1 MTSHIRSRDL
11 AELLVDLDVVKVAS
25 DQPFFY
31 TSGWASPIYLDTQA
45 LLSNVNARKQTMSC
59 ARDMLKDVIEQQQI
73 SAIVG
78 AESSGVAY
86 AAWMAQTFELPL
98 LFLRKKPVGW
108 GMKAQIEGQFNEG
121 DRVLLVDDVTTDG
134 KSKVDACLAL
144 RKSGLIMDHAFV
156 LIHFGIY
163 PYTGAM
169 LKDHDLQMNSLM
181 DWPTL
186 FNVFRQRNTLPATKL
201 ASIEAFTRDPV
212 KWSVQHGGIGQWT
225 S

>member
-1 MTSHIRSRDL
+1 MISDSRSPDL
-11 AELLVDLDVVKVAS
+11 ARLLVDLDVVKVAS

-31 TSGWASPIYLDTQA
+31 TSGWASPIYLDTQV
-45 LLSNVNARKQTMSC
+45 LLSDVSARKQVMSS
-59 ARDMLKDVIEQQQI
+59 AREMLKDVIAQQQI

-121 DRVLLVDDVTTDG
+121 ERVLLVDDVTTDG

-144 RKSGLIMDHAFV
+144 RKSGLVMEHAFV

-163 PYTGAM
+163 PYTAPM
-169 LKDHDLQMNSLM
+169 LQDHGLQMNSLM
-181 DWPTL
+181 DWPSL
-186 FNVFRQRNTLPATKL
+186 FDVFRQKNTLSSQRL

-212 KWSVQHGGIGQWT
+212 RWSVQHGGIGQWT